1 MPSPWINSA
10 LLLALSALG
19 AGAVLCHQT
28 PDLSGVALM
37 PGPKEAPLRDLPD
50 QLEQTAIKQSAPL
63 EISEGELN
71 DYLARRLRGT
81 PNGMSRR
88 FASFDRVLI
97 ELSEGVAR
105 VHLCWNVMGHQEVA
119 RVDVSIQRT
128 DRDFTVQLL
137 QGAYGRLEVP
147 RAMLTPLIPALNE
160 LARACRP
167 EIQAL
172 FKLPHIKLTKDKVVL
187 NPKF

>member
-37 PGPKEAPLRDLPD
+37 PSAKEQPLRDLPD
-50 QLEQTAIKQSAPL
+50 QLDKTAIKQAAPL
-63 EISEGELN
+63 EISEGEIN
-71 DYLARRLRGT
+71 DYLARRLHSV
-81 PNGMSRR
+81 PNGPSSRV
-88 FASFDRVLI
+88 ASFDRLLV
-97 ELSEGVAR
+97 ELTEGVVR
-105 VHLCWNVMGHQEVA
+105 LHLCWNVMGHRTVA
-119 RVDVSIQRT
+119 RVDLSVQRT
-128 DRDFTVQLL
+128 SKDFTVEVLS
-137 QGAYGRLEVP
+137 GAYGRLEVP

-167 EIQAL
+167 EIQSL
-172 FKLPHIKLTKDKVVL
+172 FKLPNIRLTKDKVVL